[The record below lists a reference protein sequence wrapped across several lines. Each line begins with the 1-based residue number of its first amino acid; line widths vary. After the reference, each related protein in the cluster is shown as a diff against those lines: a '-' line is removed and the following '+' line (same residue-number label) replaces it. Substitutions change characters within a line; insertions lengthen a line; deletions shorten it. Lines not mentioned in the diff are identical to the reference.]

1 MREATYVPGE
11 WCLIVAEGGF
21 AALQGDLPA
30 DLVTRIWERL
40 GRGNG
45 LSPVLE
51 ALTGAFGT
59 SLAAIPPFAVALTE
73 GTSLRLAVRGDI
85 TAHVT
90 GASIADTVSG
100 AGVTTWSERVLP
112 DARSIDLVLPG
123 PSTTDASYPVAD
135 GVVFASRLRVDLDP
149 AASSAASAGSAA
161 ASAGSAT
168 VAEPVEAPPA
178 AATPAA
184 ARAATPAP
192 AAGLSPA
199 ALSPAAEPEDASKPS
214 EPPTVASSI
223 PVIAPQT
230 VPPLAPPPPA
240 LELRGAPETSEP
252 ATEIIDSIDVQAA
265 ADGETLLPVEST
277 IGPSSGPISEYD
289 HLWGATIARPIEE
302 AAVRPPESETPLH
315 TEAPAAAQAPSA
327 QAPAGDHDGETI
339 SVAQARAMRAATS
352 DPPAAEPP
360 VTALLKTPQLG
371 RIHLSTG
378 EVVALDRTVVI
389 GRRPRSTRVSGTELP
404 HLIAVDSPQQDIS
417 RSHVE
422 IRPEADSVIVV
433 DLHTTN
439 GTTLLRAG
447 KEPVRLHP
455 GEQTVVVSGDVID
468 LGDGITVTFEDLP

>member
-1 MREATYVPGE
+1 MREARYVPGE

-73 GTSLRLAVRGDI
+73 GSSLRIAVRGDI
-85 TAHVT
+85 TAHVA

-123 PSTTDASYPVAD
+123 GATTDASYPVVD
-135 GVVFASRLRVDLDP
+135 GVVFASRLRVDLD
-149 AASSAASAGSAA
+149 ASAA
-161 ASAGSAT
+161 
-168 VAEPVEAPPA
+168 PA
-178 AATPAA
+178 
-184 ARAATPAP
+184 
-192 AAGLSPA
+192 
-199 ALSPAAEPEDASKPS
+199 SPAAEPVDASPAVPAAAPVPTSTPIPTAASVAAPTPADEPVDASASS
-214 EPPTVASSI
+214 EPATVAASI
-223 PVIAPQT
+223 PVI
-230 VPPLAPPPPA
+230 VPPLAPPPASSPA
-240 LELRGAPETSEP
+240 GP
-252 ATEIIDSIDVQAA
+252 ATAQDAATELIDSIDVQAA

-277 IGPSSGPISEYD
+277 MGPSSGPVSEYD
-289 HLWGATIARPIEE
+289 HLWGATIARPIED
-302 AAVRPPESETPLH
+302 AAVRPAESEAPLH
-315 TEAPAAAQAPSA
+315 TEAPAGAQPA
-327 QAPAGDHDGETI
+327 AGDHDGETI
-339 SVAQARAMRAATS
+339 SVAQARALRAATTA
-352 DPPAAEPP
+352 PPAAEPP
-360 VTALLKTPQLG
+360 VTALLKTPQVG
-371 RIHLSTG
+371 RIRLSTG
-378 EVVALDRTVVI
+378 EVVALDRTVII

-422 IRPEADSVIVV
+422 IRPELDSVLVI